1 MFITFEGLDFCGKST
16 QIKLLQQF
24 LENKGFKV
32 SLIREPGG
40 VQISEKIRNIILDR
54 NNSEMFFET
63 ELLLFSASRAQLVR
77 EEIIPKLE
85 NGYIVLSDRFH
96 DSSIAY
102 QGFGREL
109 NAQFVT
115 DLQKFA
121 IGRAIPDITFFIDI
135 PVEEVIRR
143 KSKVNKKDLD
153 RIEISKIDFYE
164 KVRKGYK
171 KIAEIEERFVT
182 IDGLMSIENVHSEIK
197 TTTEKFLKGKKENEK
212 ISL

>member
-16 QIKLLQQF
+16 QIKLLQQY
-24 LENKGFKV
+24 LENKGYQV

-40 VQISEKIRNIILDR
+40 VKISEKIRNIILDR

-77 EEIIPKLE
+77 EEILPKLKD
-85 NGYIVLSDRFH
+85 GCMVLSDRFH

-102 QGFGREL
+102 QGFGRGL
-109 NAQFVT
+109 NTQFVT

-121 IGRAIPDITFFIDI
+121 IGKAIPDVTFFIDI
-135 PVEEVIRR
+135 PVEEVFKR
-143 KSKVNKKDLD
+143 KSTVDNKDLD
-153 RIEISKIDFYE
+153 RIEVSRKDFYE
-164 KVRKGYK
+164 HVRKGYK

-182 IDGLMSIENVHSEIK
+182 IDGLMPIENVHDEIK
-197 TTTEKFLKGKKENEK
+197 TIIENFLKGKKENEK